1 VVARPLGEWLALLDE
16 RARGARRVTLVAEGQ
31 GEARGGM
38 AFVWLEGRS
47 PFFARLSG
55 MWVEPEARR

>member
-1 VVARPLGEWLALLDE
+1 
-16 RARGARRVTLVAEGQ
+16 VTLVAEGQ